1 MITKRRRAPGGGR
14 KRLGRSVAQNLT
26 IRIDDDLREQLE
38 AVATARQKRNW
49 NLSQEIL
56 LRLRISL
63 NNEREEQR
71 SPAMRALC
79 FLIAQ
84 LADHVVGPK
93 MLGEGKEVAIYNW
106 RADPFFYRAF
116 KIAVGQLLDALEPP
130 GPIKAYPI
138 KITREDGPD
147 LDIGD
152 YEAGLDPSLRRYLE
166 TFETPEARAQYS
178 IDYVLTA
185 FRGFPQWSA
194 EVREEQRKLVTE
206 YGFPTQIREFYGMPD
221 AARDL
226 AVKPRS
232 DERVRIN
239 VKMNEIAGLTL
250 RKTKKEKP

>member
-14 KRLGRSVAQNLT
+14 KRLGPSVAQNLT

-84 LADHVVGPK
+84 LADHIVGPK
-93 MLGEGKEVAIYNW
+93 LKGDGKEFALYNW
-106 RADPFFYRAF
+106 RADPFFYKAF
-116 KIAVGQLLDALEPP
+116 KIAVGQLLDALDPP
-130 GPIKAYPI
+130 GPIKAP
-138 KITREDGPD
+138 KITPED
-147 LDIGD
+147 
-152 YEAGLDPSLRRYLE
+152 EAKLDPFLRRYIE
-166 TFETPEARAQYS
+166 TFKTPEARAQQS
-178 IDYVLTA
+178 ADFILTA
-185 FRGFPQWSA
+185 FRALPQWSA
-194 EVREEQRKLVTE
+194 ETREEQRKLVTE
-206 YGFPTQIREFYGMPD
+206 YGLPQLIREFYGIPD

-232 DERVRIN
+232 DETITITMKPEEIN
-239 VKMNEIAGLTL
+239 AVVL
-250 RKTKKEKP
+250 RKTKVKRP

>member
-14 KRLGRSVAQNLT
+14 KRLGPSVAQNLT

-84 LADHVVGPK
+84 LADHIVGPK
-93 MLGEGKEVAIYNW
+93 IFEEGKEIAIYDW
-106 RADPFFYRAF
+106 RRSPFFYKAF
-116 KIAVGQLLDALEPP
+116 KIAVGQLLDALDPP
-130 GPIKAYPI
+130 GPIKAP
-138 KITREDGPD
+138 KITPED
-147 LDIGD
+147 
-152 YEAGLDPSLRRYLE
+152 EAKLDPFLRRYIE
-166 TFETPEARAQYS
+166 TFKTPEARAQQS
-178 IDYVLTA
+178 ADFILTA
-185 FRGFPQWSA
+185 FRALPQWSA
-194 EVREEQRKLVTE
+194 ETREEQRKLVSE
-206 YGFPTQIREFYGMPD
+206 YGLPQLIREFYGIPD

-232 DERVRIN
+232 DETITITMKPEEIN
-239 VKMNEIAGLTL
+239 AVVL
-250 RKTKKEKP
+250 RKTKVKRP